1 MLSAK
6 RVKEI
11 IVEELESM
19 IDYSGDGK
27 ISSKEIFRAL
37 DTNNDNSIDQQE
49 LEKGISWYCS
59 NPHIV
64 KPYEKRRS
72 VSHGSVPCK
81 TTYDKASKHLMN
93 DVENVYCKSYQDVQ
107 SECGAECPVSVMTAF
122 LDILHSLENMEG

>member
-11 IVEELESM
+11 IVEELNSM
-19 IDYSGDGK
+19 MSSNKDINL
-27 ISSKEIFRAL
+27 SSKEIFRAL
-37 DTNNDNSIDQQE
+37 DTNKDNVIDHQE

-72 VSHGSVPCK
+72 VSHNSVPCK
-81 TTYDKASKHLMN
+81 STYDKASKYLMHN
-93 DVENVYCKSYQDVQ
+93 VDNVYSKSYQDVQ
-107 SECGAECPVSVMTAF
+107 IECGAECPVSVITAV
-122 LDILHSLENMEG
+122 LDIMYSLENIEK